1 MRPQT
6 RANKSVSSGK
16 SAQNIEQKRDGVV
29 GHVLRVGVAGIGDG
43 NATTA
48 TLGEV
53 DVVKAGAG
61 ANDKSQRREVVEGVD
76 GDGRGAD
83 ANESAYGGG
92 LGRGQRVEKAEVG
105 DQAVLEWKFE

>member
-6 RANKSVSSGK
+6 RANKSVSRGN

-29 GHVLRVGVAGIGDG
+29 GHILRVGVAGIGDG
-43 NATTA
+43 NATTVA
-48 TLGEV
+48 LGEV

-61 ANDKSQRREVVEGVD
+61 ANDKSQRREAVEGVGVD
-76 GDGRGAD
+76 GLGAD
-83 ANESAYGGG
+83 ADESAYGGG

-105 DQAVLEWKFE
+105 DQAVL

>member
-6 RANKSVSSGK
+6 RANKSVSRGN

-43 NATTA
+43 NATTVA
-48 TLGEV
+48 LGEV

-61 ANDKSQRREVVEGVD
+61 ANDKSQRREAVEGVG

-83 ANESAYGGG
+83 ADESAYGGG